1 MKVYIGPY
9 INRITSNVHDNHMNK
24 KYDFVDWPP
33 EKNWTKVDRAYE
45 FIDDRLQD
53 FYNWTIN
60 LYLDSKHRK
69 VKIRIDEYDTW
80 SMDSTIAEIILP
92 MLMQLKATTHGA
104 PFVDLKD
111 VPKELH
117 GEKLTKKQRNNG
129 AVDEK
134 HFERWDWVLDEM
146 IFAFSNKVNE
156 DWHQDQFHSGVSDIQ
171 FKELADG
178 NSEMINGPKHTRVTD
193 WDGYKAY
200 QKRITN
206 GFSLFG
212 KYFESLWD

>member
-1 MKVYIGPY
+1 MKVYLGPY
-9 INRITSNVHDNHMNK
+9 INRITSNVFGNHMNK
-24 KYDFVDWPP
+24 KYDFVSWPP
-33 EKNWTKVDRAYE
+33 EKVWTKTDRAYE

-69 VKIRIDEYDTW
+69 VKIRIDKYDTW

-92 MLMQLKATTHGA
+92 MLIQLKATTHGA

-156 DWHQDQFHSGVSDIQ
+156 DWQDQFHSGESDILREALDTGGS
-171 FKELADG
+171 K
-178 NSEMINGPKHTRVTD
+178 MITGPNHTRVTD